1 MIISRKE
8 AWTTESEL
16 DYLDNIGTFRPDDQD
31 KETFLRGYIASIPNR
46 VRWAGIERIKITKH
60 AKNLLKKILDEDLR

>member
-1 MIISRKE
+1 MIVPRKE

-16 DYLDNIGTFRPDDQD
+16 DYLDNIGSFRPDDQD

-46 VRWAGIERIKITKH
+46 VRWAGIERIKITKY
-60 AKNLLKKILDEDLR
+60 AKALLKKLLEETL

>member
-1 MIISRKE
+1 MTVRRK

-16 DYLDNIGTFRPDDQD
+16 DYLDNIGSFRPDDQD

-46 VRWAGIERIKITKH
+46 VCWAGIERIKITKY
-60 AKNLLKKILDEDLR
+60 AKALLKKLLEETL